1 MLWVLAAAIN
11 LNYKLLIS
19 FYFNTWLWQKTMV
32 SVWSKLV
39 SEHIDLLGESCDV
52 DVIEFMLSE
61 SGLTRD
67 AKGYVEASSLAD
79 LNRYLDTLENYLG
92 MLYRERAEEYFSATI
107 AKGWQNPGKIKQLAK
122 KLKVEADKKEE
133 LAKRLSEM
141 NKDLMHAMESA
152 EMAAKAK
159 GSFLANMSHEIRTP
173 MNGIL
178 ASSELLLSTRLD
190 KEQNELASLVHR
202 SANSLLGI
210 LNDILDLSKIEAGKF
225 EFEKKPFNM
234 KEILDDACDLNKLSA
249 AEKSVTV
256 SLNIEDGTPLYVEG
270 DPNRVRQV
278 IMNLVGNAIKFTQQ
292 GEVKILVGYDKID
305 ESRYNMIVEI
315 SDTGIG
321 IPKDRIEQI
330 FDDFEQATSQISRQY
345 GGTGLGLTICK
356 SLIDMMDGYIEVESD
371 EGKGASFTI
380 TLPVTVLKEEQA
392 KALATDS
399 AVTAKQY
406 NKKVLVAEDNVVNQR
421 VAQKM
426 LAKVGVDA
434 DIVYDGEAAIEAAN
448 NREYDLIMM
457 DLEMPVVDGL
467 EATKVI
473 LAGNG
478 PNKNTPILALTASV
492 MEDDRKRIFDVG
504 MQGVVGKPI
513 HLRELTAE
521 LDRFL

>member
-1 MLWVLAAAIN
+1 M
-11 LNYKLLIS
+11 K
-19 FYFNTWLWQKTMV
+19 
-32 SVWSKLV
+32 SVWSKLI
-39 SEHIDLLGESCDV
+39 SEHLDLLAESCQPEVLD
-52 DVIEFMLSE
+52 FMLSE
-61 SGLTRD
+61 SGLLRD
-67 AKGYVEASSLAD
+67 GNGFVEANSLAD

-92 MLYRERAEEYFSATI
+92 MLYRERAEEYFSESIAT
-107 AKGWQNPGKIKQLAK
+107 GWQNPGKINELAK
-122 KLKVEADKKEE
+122 KLKLEAEKKDE
-133 LAKRLSEM
+133 LAQRLSEI
-141 NKDLMHAMESA
+141 NKDLAQAKESA
-152 EMAAKAK
+152 EIAAKAK

-178 ASSELLLSTRLD
+178 ASSELLLSTVLD
-190 KEQNELASLVHR
+190 KEQSELASLVNR
-202 SANSLLGI
+202 SANSLLSI

-225 EFEKKPFNM
+225 EFEKKPFSL

-249 AEKSVTV
+249 AEKHVGV
-256 SLNIEDGTPLYVEG
+256 NLVIESGTPLYVEG
-270 DPNRVRQV
+270 DPTRVRQV

-292 GEVKILVGYDKID
+292 GKVSIEVGYDRID
-305 ESRYNMIVEI
+305 DARYNVIVEI

-330 FDDFEQATSQISRQY
+330 FEDYEQATSAISRQY

-356 SLIDMMDGYIEVESD
+356 NLIDMMDGYIEVESE

-380 TLPVTVLKEEQA
+380 TLPVKVVSDHVAKDLAKENTIEA
-392 KALATDS
+392 KN
-399 AVTAKQY
+399 Y
-406 NKKVLVAEDNVVNQR
+406 HKKVLVAEDNVVNQR

-426 LAKVGVDA
+426 LSKVGVEA

-448 NREYDLIMM
+448 NRQYDLIMM

-467 EATKVI
+467 EATRAI

-492 MEDDRKRIFDVG
+492 MEDDKRRIFDVG
-504 MQGVVGKPI
+504 MKGVVGKPI

>member
-1 MLWVLAAAIN
+1 ML
-11 LNYKLLIS
+11 
-19 FYFNTWLWQKTMV
+19 
-32 SVWSKLV
+32 
-39 SEHIDLLGESCDV
+39 EDSCQP
-52 DVIEFMLSE
+52 DVIDFMLSE

-67 AKGYVEASSLAD
+67 AQGAVAAKSLSD

-92 MLYRERAEEYFSATI
+92 MLYRERAEDYFTATI
-107 AKGWQNPGKIKQLAK
+107 ANDWESPGKIKELAK
-122 KLKVEADKKEE
+122 KLKLEAEKKDE
-133 LAKRLSEM
+133 LAQRLSRI
-141 NKDLMHAMESA
+141 NKDLVQAKESA
-152 EMAAKAK
+152 EIAAKAK

-178 ASSELLLSTRLD
+178 ASSELLLSTNLD
-190 KEQNELASLVHR
+190 KEQKELSSLIHR

-225 EFEKKPFNM
+225 AFEKKPFSL

-249 AEKSVTV
+249 VEKSIRV
-256 SLNIEDGTPLYVEG
+256 SLNIEEGTPLYVEG
-270 DPNRVRQV
+270 DPSRVRQV

-292 GEVKILVGYDKID
+292 GEVKILVGYDRID
-305 ESRYNMIVEI
+305 ESRYNLIIEI

-330 FDDFEQATSQISRQY
+330 FDDFEQASNDISRQY

-356 SLIDMMDGYIEVESD
+356 NLIDMMDGYIEVESD

-380 TLPVTVLKEEQA
+380 TLPLRVLKEDEA
-392 KALATDS
+392 KALQSEST
-399 AVTAKQY
+399 VELKNY
-406 NKKVLVAEDNVVNQR
+406 HKKVLVAEDNVVNQR

-426 LAKVGVDA
+426 LSRVGVDA

-448 NREYDLIMM
+448 NRPYDLIMM

-467 EATKVI
+467 EATRVI

-504 MQGVVGKPI
+504 MKGVVGKPI
-513 HLRELTAE
+513 HLKELTAE

>member
-1 MLWVLAAAIN
+1 M
-11 LNYKLLIS
+11 K
-19 FYFNTWLWQKTMV
+19 
-32 SVWSKLV
+32 SVWSNLISRHLRV
-39 SEHIDLLGESCDV
+39 LEESCQP

-61 SGLTRD
+61 SGMRLD
-67 AKGYVEASSLAD
+67 KNGVVSAGSVMDLSS
-79 LNRYLDTLENYLG
+79 YLDTLENYLG
-92 MLYRERAEEYFSATI
+92 VLYRERAEEYFGSLLNNGAD
-107 AKGWQNPGKIKQLAK
+107 NPGKIRELAK
-122 KLKVEADKKEE
+122 KLKVEAERKGE
-133 LAKRLSEM
+133 LAQRLSRI
-141 NKDLMHAMESA
+141 NKDLEQAKESA
-152 EMAAKAK
+152 EIAAKAK

-178 ASSELLLSTRLD
+178 ASSELLMTTALD
-190 KEQNELASLVHR
+190 KEQGELTSLIHR

-210 LNDILDLSKIEAGKF
+210 LNDILDLSKIEAGQFK
-225 EFEKKPFNM
+225 FEKKPFSL

-249 AEKSVTV
+249 AEKSIRIL
-256 SLNIEDGTPLYVEG
+256 LNIEEGTPLYVEG
-270 DPNRVRQV
+270 DPTRVRQV

-292 GEVKILVGYDKID
+292 GEVNILVGYDRID
-305 ESRYNMIVEI
+305 ESRYNLIIEI

-321 IPKDRIEQI
+321 IPKDRIDEI
-330 FDDFEQATSQISRQY
+330 FDDFEQVSADISRQY

-356 SLIDMMDGYIEVESD
+356 NLIDMMDGYIEVESE

-380 TLPVTVLKEEQA
+380 TLPMRVLSEEEASSLQGDSTVEHK
-392 KALATDS
+392 S
-399 AVTAKQY
+399 Y

-426 LAKVGVDA
+426 LSRVGVEA

-448 NREYDLIMM
+448 NRQYDLIMM

-467 EATKVI
+467 EATRVI
-473 LAGNG
+473 LAGEG

-513 HLRELTAE
+513 HLKELTTE
-521 LDRFL
+521 LDRFLQ